1 MTTSLVIGGYRGIG
15 LELCRQLAERGDD
28 VTTTCR
34 APSSELDALGIAVV
48 QGIDVCDAASIESLR
63 QTLGDTSIDLLLHNS
78 GILTNE
84 SLQDMDFERIEEQFR
99 VNTLGP
105 LRVIHALL
113 GNLNA
118 GSKIGILSRRM
129 GSLADNCSGGRYG
142 YRISKAGVN
151 ALGISLARDLADR
164 DIAVALLHPG
174 LVATDMTGRTGIA
187 PEDAARGLIERMENL
202 NMQNTGSFWHAE
214 GYELPW

>member
-1 MTTSLVIGGYRGIG
+1 M
-15 LELCRQLAERGDD
+15 
-28 VTTTCR
+28 
-34 APSSELDALGIAVV
+34 GIAVV

-118 GSKIGILSRRM
+118 GSKIGILSSRM
-129 GSLADNCSGGRYG
+129 GSLADNGSGGRYG
-142 YRISKAGVN
+142 YRISKAGLN
-151 ALGISLARDLADR
+151 ALGISLARDLADS

-174 LVATDMTGRTGIA
+174 LVATDMTGRSGI
-187 PEDAARGLIERMENL
+187 PVEDAARGLIEQMEKL

>member
-1 MTTSLVIGGYRGIG
+1 MTTTLVIGGSRGIG
-15 LELCRQLAERGDD
+15 LELCRQLSARGDE

-34 APSSELDALGIAVV
+34 KPSSELNALGIPVLADT
-48 QGIDVCDAASIESLR
+48 DVRSAGSVASLK
-63 QTLGDTSIDLLLHNS
+63 QALGDMQIDLLIHNS

-113 GNLNA
+113 DNLHN
-118 GSKIGILSRRM
+118 GSKIGILSSRM
-129 GSLADNCSGGRYG
+129 GSLADNGSGGRYG
-142 YRISKAGVN
+142 YRISKAAVN
-151 ALGISLARDLADR
+151 AMGVSLAHDLADR

-174 LVATDMTGRTGIA
+174 MVATDMTGRNGIA
-187 PEDAARGLIERMENL
+187 PGDAARGLIERL
-202 NMQNTGSFWHAE
+202 DQLDMQNSGSFWHAE

>member
-1 MTTSLVIGGYRGIG
+1 MTTSLVIGGSRGIG
-15 LELCRQLAERGDD
+15 LELCRQLAARGDD

-34 APSSELDALGIAVV
+34 TPSSELDAMGIAVV

-118 GSKIGILSRRM
+118 GSKIGILSSRM
-129 GSLADNCSGGRYG
+129 GSLADNGSGGRYG

-164 DIAVALLHPG
+164 EIAVALLHPG

-202 NMQNTGSFWHAE
+202 NLQNTGSFWHAE